1 MGNYNEELVIK
12 ALSYNSDVRVNRVGK
27 SIEINKNS
35 SSLGNK
41 TWGKIDYLTKY
52 CGYTR
57 CVVDSSNK
65 LSKKSKK
72 R

>member
-1 MGNYNEELVIK
+1 MGNYSEELVIK

-27 SIEINKNS
+27 SIEINKGV

-57 CVVDSSNK
+57 CIVDPSNK
-65 LSKKSKK
+65 SNKKSKK
-72 R
+72 K